1 MVNIKLTTLE
11 RDALKEVENIGA
23 GNTATAMSQLIGKK
37 VDITVPKI
45 EIVALN
51 KIHKKVTSH
60 QRMVVALYTPV
71 SGDLQ
76 GNVISVLFSKPE
88 ALKVADLLQ
97 KRKGGKSTVLTDLDQ
112 DALKEFG
119 DILAGSFLTALSCF
133 LNLKLERSYQKL
145 VYTFGESIIDLVLL
159 DIKRTMKHALLI
171 HTQFKVPAIKVEG
184 EFTMMIAMKSLS
196 PLLAALKRKI
206 KH

>member
-1 MVNIKLTTLE
+1 MVKIKLTTLE

-23 GNTATAMSQLIGKK
+23 GNTATAMSKLIGKK

-45 EIVALN
+45 EVISLE
-51 KIHKKVTSH
+51 KIHTKVTPH
-60 QRMVVALYTPV
+60 QKMVVALYTPV

-97 KRKGGKSTVLTDLDQ
+97 KRKRGKSTVLTDLDQ

-119 DILAGSFLTALSCF
+119 DILAGSFLTALSRF
-133 LNLKLERSYQKL
+133 LNLKLERSCQKL

-159 DIKRTMKHALLI
+159 DINRTMKHALLI
-171 HTQFKVPAIKVEG
+171 HTKFKVPAINVEG

-196 PLLAALKRKI
+196 PLLAALNKKI